1 MRAEAWGRNAA
12 LELLL
17 GGATPVRP
25 IPPYTGMHAWLTF
38 EAYARKV
45 RGATVRNR
53 AGAPVELRLCHPDG
67 RVREAA
73 LLSLR
78 PRLPGRM
85 AAPTSLPLPLVVIRC
100 ADWVPAVRA
109 KARRLLVESVAVD
122 ARYTVFTALPLVI
135 RLAGREQG
143 GWAVELF
150 EAALHLREPRLAQW
164 WRVGLL
170 TGRPTRREADEMLTW
185 LRRFDDVPTRRFAAR
200 ITLARTRGAMSV
212 PDMAREAA
220 AEHDAVTAGMWTDAV
235 TRALAAG
242 RAGGRW
248 AGAGRQDAAQ
258 REVTEVL
265 LGGRLPAV
273 RAAGLTALQDAGRA
287 EEVVRYLADRSAQVR
302 ACARRLVDRAG
313 GDPREHYRRLVT
325 DPAEPSPYA
334 VSGLA
339 ECGDPADLPL
349 LRDLLE
355 HPTGRVRA
363 AAVAGLR
370 RLDPAPEDTK
380 LLALLDDPAPSVA
393 REARRTL
400 RPVVDRLDPAALS
413 ALCSTSHRRHTRR
426 AAFRLL
432 RIQNGPATLQTA
444 RTLAEDG
451 DPGLRWAASMVLWAA
466 EEAEREGE
474 GEGE

>member
-1 MRAEAWGRNAA
+1 MA
-12 LELLL
+12 LL
-17 GGATPVRP
+17 GGTAESVRLVL
-25 IPPYTGMHAWLTF
+25 PYTSTQAWLTF
-38 EAYARKV
+38 DAFARRV
-45 RGATVRNR
+45 RGGTVRNR
-53 AGAPVELRLCHPDG
+53 PDAPVELRLCHPDG

-78 PRLPGRM
+78 PRLPGRV

-100 ADWVPAVRA
+100 ADRVPAVRA
-109 KARRLLVESVAVD
+109 KARRLLVESVAAD
-122 ARYTVFTALPLVI
+122 ARYTLFTALPLVI

-150 EAALHLREPRLAQW
+150 EAALRLREPRLAQW
-164 WRVGLL
+164 WRVGLV
-170 TGRPTRREADEMLTW
+170 TGPPTRREADEMLTW

-200 ITLARTRGAMSV
+200 ITLARTRGALSV

-220 AEHDAVTAGMWTDAV
+220 AEHDAATARMWTDAV
-235 TRALAAG
+235 MRKLAAG

-248 AGAGRQDAAQ
+248 AGDARHEAAGR
-258 REVTEVL
+258 EVVEVL
-265 LGGRLPAV
+265 LGGRLPEV

-287 EEVVRYLADRSAQVR
+287 EEVVRYLADRSVRVR

-370 RLDPAPEDTK
+370 RLDPALEDTM
-380 LLALLDDPAPSVA
+380 LLALLDDPAPSVV

-413 ALCSTSHRRHTRR
+413 ARCSTSHRRHTRR

-444 RTLAEDG
+444 RALAEDG
-451 DPGLRWAASMVLWAA
+451 DPRLRWAASMVLYSV
-466 EEAEREGE
+466 GE
-474 GEGE
+474 GEYA